1 MTDGMPIVV
10 CSDLK
15 LHQPSRTLVVG
26 TYGRSSYK
34 LDLNLFLGLENVNNL
49 SFDFSIS
56 SNPVTSEAAS
66 LTYTLLRPAEIT
78 ITIYDAVGKIILLN
92 KNKGQTGTNI
102 FPIELKNTSAGVYL
116 VNLKNGN
123 ESTSKKI
130 ILI

>member
-1 MTDGMPIVV
+1 MPIVV

-34 LDLNLFLGLENVNNL
+34 LDLNLFLGLEKVNNL
-49 SFDFSIS
+49 SSDFSVS
-56 SNPVTSEAAS
+56 PNPVTSEGA
-66 LTYTLLRPAEIT
+66 TLNYNLLKPAEVSIS
-78 ITIYDAVGKIILLN
+78 IYNIEGKSIFVN
-92 KNKGQTGTNI
+92 KNKSQAGKNS
-102 FPIELKNTSAGVYL
+102 FPLDLKNASAGIYL

-130 ILI
+130 ILN